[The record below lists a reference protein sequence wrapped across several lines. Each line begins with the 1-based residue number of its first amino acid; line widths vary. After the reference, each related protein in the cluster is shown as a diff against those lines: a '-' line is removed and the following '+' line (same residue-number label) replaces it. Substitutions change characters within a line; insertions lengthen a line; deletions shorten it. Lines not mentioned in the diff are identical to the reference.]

1 MRIAGAIRAP
11 VPVLCMPRAYPLA
24 RVAVTA
30 RYLAVCGGAA
40 FLPTFTVG
48 YWLTLIVVKRPLP
61 SPIGGH
67 TLTLSTALG
76 PRYPP

>member
-30 RYLAVCGGAA
+30 RYLAAA
-40 FLPTFTVG
+40 GRYFCQRLPWVTG
-48 YWLTLIVVKRPLP
+48 
-61 SPIGGH
+61 
-67 TLTLSTALG
+67 
-76 PRYPP
+76 

>member
-30 RYLAVCGGAA
+30 RYLAACGGAA

-48 YWLTLIVVKRPLP
+48 PLP